1 MTELKEIRR
10 TEEEG
15 YEGIMLNILHDE
27 ALVGEASIMVSES
40 GAYCERIDINE
51 EYRNQGIG
59 TEALKLLSREFG
71 TVTVAPDN
79 EDAQRLYERIGYD
92 VTDKGDNWSVD
103 QGYGVYEI

>member
-15 YEGIMLNILHDE
+15 YEYIMLHILHNE
-27 ALVGEASIMVSES
+27 AMVGEVSVMISES
-40 GAYCERIDINE
+40 GAYCERIDIDKE
-51 EYRNQGIG
+51 HRNQGIG
-59 TEALKLLSREFG
+59 TEALKLLSRKLG
-71 TVTVAPDN
+71 SVTVAPDN

-92 VTDKGDNWSVD
+92 VTGKGDNWSVD